1 MFDAPCESVPQPKSQ
16 PCIITLFGATGDLT
30 RRKLI
35 PALFSLH
42 TQNLLPDPFVIVA
55 YARKQKDNDIFRNE
69 MLEAINEFAGTGA
82 VPMEKWRSFASNIH
96 YHQAELGDA
105 DGYRSLKTLLAELN
119 KRYGLCGNHL
129 YYLATPPDY
138 FSTIIEHLRDSG
150 LTHAEP
156 SELGWNRI
164 MIEKPFGRDL
174 DSARELNELLK
185 SSFQENDIFR
195 VDHYLGKETVQNI
208 LVMRFANHLF
218 ELLWNH
224 LYIDHIQIT
233 VAETLGMEG
242 RGAYFDKAGICRDII
257 QNHALQILT
266 LIAMEPPISLDPNH
280 IRDEKVKALRSI
292 RPFRKDELSEN
303 TVRAQYV
310 SDGTNPGYSQE
321 PGVQAGSQ
329 SETYA
334 SLRFH
339 VDNWRWS
346 GVPFY
351 VRAGKRLP
359 SRATEVCIQLKAA
372 PDVLFARM
380 ECMNIHPNR
389 IVFRIQPNEGVE
401 IYVSAKEPEMG
412 MSVKPVR
419 MRFDYSEEF
428 GRAIPD
434 AYERLIVNAMQGD
447 TSLFARDDEVE
458 EAWKLLQPVLDGWS
472 ESNTPPCNYRIGEW
486 GPANSDALLAKDGR
500 RWWNR

>member
-1 MFDAPCESVPQPKSQ
+1 MPESPCDNIPQSKPQ
-16 PCIITLFGATGDLT
+16 PCIMTLFGATGDLT

-35 PALFSLH
+35 PSLFSLYR
-42 TQNLLPDPFVIVA
+42 QGLLPEPFVIVA
-55 YARKQKDNDIFRNE
+55 YARKQKDDVIFRQE
-69 MLEAINEFAGTGA
+69 MHEAINQFSGNGNAPLDDWE
-82 VPMEKWRSFASNIH
+82 SFASRIH
-96 YHQAELGDA
+96 YYQAELD
-105 DGYRSLKTLLAELN
+105 DVNGYSSLKRFLRDLD

-138 FSTIIEHLRDSG
+138 FSTIITHLRDADLSHSTSAESG
-150 LTHAEP
+150 W
-156 SELGWNRI
+156 SRI
-164 MIEKPFGRDL
+164 MIEKPFGHDL
-174 DSARELNELLK
+174 NSAHELNNLLK
-185 SSFQENDIFR
+185 TAFQENDIFR

-224 LYIDHIQIT
+224 LYIDHFQIT

-242 RGAYFDKAGICRDII
+242 RGAYFDNAGICRDII

-266 LIAMEPPISLDPNH
+266 LIAMEPPISLDPNY
-280 IRDEKVKALRSI
+280 IRDEKVKVLRSI
-292 RPFRKDELSEN
+292 RPFRMDELEEN
-303 TVRAQYV
+303 VVRAQYV
-310 SDGTNPGYSQE
+310 SDGVNPGYLEE
-321 PGVQAGSQ
+321 PGVQRGS
-329 SETYA
+329 STETYA
-334 SLRFH
+334 SLRFY

-359 SRATEVCIQLKAA
+359 SRVTEVSVQLKAA

-380 ECMNIHPNR
+380 ECMNINPNR

-401 IYVSAKEPEMG
+401 IFVSAKEPEMG
-412 MSVKPVR
+412 MTVKPVR
-419 MRFDYSEEF
+419 MHFDYSEEF

-434 AYERLIVNAMQGD
+434 AYERLIVNAMHGD

-458 EAWKLLQPVLDGWS
+458 EAWKLLKPVLNGWN
-472 ESNTPPCNYRIGEW
+472 ESSTPPSNYRIGEW
-486 GPANSDALLAKDGR
+486 GPVNSDALLAKDGR